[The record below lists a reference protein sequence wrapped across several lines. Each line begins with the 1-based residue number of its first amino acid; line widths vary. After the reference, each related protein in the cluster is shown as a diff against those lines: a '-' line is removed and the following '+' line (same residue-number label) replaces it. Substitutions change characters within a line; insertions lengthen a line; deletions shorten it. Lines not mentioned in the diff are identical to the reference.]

1 MSPFTPLPAE
11 AADTI
16 ASYAI
21 LSDPKHLP
29 IEVAQAQHRI
39 RLVNSWQIPTGS
51 RVLEIGCGQGTCT
64 AVLAEAVGPNGH
76 VDAVDPGAPDY
87 GAPFTLA
94 QAQAH
99 LSAGPIGDRITWH
112 NAEPVRF
119 LADDV
124 GKTWDFVVLAHCI
137 WYFDG
142 PDTLDK
148 ILAALKGRATRLL
161 VAEYALTATEKAAVP
176 HVLAAI
182 ARATLEAHN
191 KESEANIRCL
201 LGPLNIKDAALKG
214 GWALESEEVMVPDVA
229 LLDGAWEIGTV
240 KSKWFLEE
248 IDKYIT
254 DVTLKTTL
262 LSAREAVI
270 GAVGLLDGEK
280 VRTMDVW
287 VSLFRQG

>member
-1 MSPFTPLPAE
+1 MSSFNPLPAE
-11 AADTI
+11 AANKI

-21 LSDPKHLP
+21 LDDPKHID
-29 IEVAQAQHRI
+29 IEIGQAGHRI
-39 RLVNSWQIPTGS
+39 KLINSWQIPQGIK
-51 RVLEIGCGQGTCT
+51 VLEIGCGQGTTT

-76 VDAVDPGAPDY
+76 VDAVDPGPPDY

-99 LSAGPIGDRITWH
+99 LSAGPVGDRITWH
-112 NAEPVRF
+112 NAEPVKF
-119 LADDV
+119 LGDNPDQ
-124 GKTWDFVVLAHCI
+124 KWDYVVLAHCI

-148 ILAALKGRATRLL
+148 MLAALKGRAAKLL
-161 VAEYALTATEKAAVP
+161 VAEYALTAREKAAVP
-176 HVLAAI
+176 HVMAAI

-191 KESEANIRCL
+191 KGSEANIRCL
-201 LGPLNIKDAALKG
+201 LGPLNIKDAAKRG
-214 GWALESEEVMVPDVA
+214 GWELEKEDVVVPEVG
-229 LLDGAWEIGTV
+229 LLDGSWEIGTV
-240 KSKWFLEE
+240 KSKWFLGE
-248 IDKYIT
+248 IDKYIK
-254 DVTLKTTL
+254 DVTLRTTL

-287 VSLFRQG
+287 VSRFK